1 MTVNL
6 DIDGAIAAVTIAKP
20 PVNPINRAVRK
31 RLLALTQK
39 FDGKPS
45 IRAVVLT
52 CAGTFFVAGV
62 GGRHH
67 RILPRVQF
75 STEAKRIAPLLGP
88 QTHMASEAIVARLMT
103 AMAQEGQPILKEGI
117 AASAAY
123 IDLVEVH
130 GYGFS

>member
-6 DIDGAIAAVTIAKP
+6 DIDGAIAAGTIAKP

-45 IRAVVLT
+45 IRAIVLT
-52 CAGTFFVAGV
+52 CAGTFLVARGDITEFA
-62 GGRHH
+62 RH
-67 RILPRVQF
+67 PQF
-75 STEAKRIAPLLGP
+75 SVETKRMVPLLGP